1 MFYARTF
8 CRNICIFKQKIYN
21 FRSNFTDYFAATV
34 KFEKN
39 YNLFNLK
46 FSCMKKKLIFAGA
59 VVLMA
64 AAAVTAYMSNYRPD
78 PFDLLNANIEALA
91 QDESLDP
98 GESST
103 SKWLTMSRYC
113 SGGSMEWACSCKPV
127 SPTRCLNAPCYVDC

>member
-1 MFYARTF
+1 MG
-8 CRNICIFKQKIYN
+8 
-21 FRSNFTDYFAATV
+21 FTDFFTATV

-64 AAAVTAYMSNYRPD
+64 AAAVTAYMANYRPD
-78 PFDLLNANIEALA
+78 PFDLLNADIEALA

>member
-1 MFYARTF
+1 MYEKETDF
-8 CRNICIFKQKIYN
+8 CGCRRIDGCRGCDCLYG
-21 FRSNFTDYFAATV
+21 
-34 KFEKN
+34 
-39 YNLFNLK
+39 
-46 FSCMKKKLIFAGA
+46 KLP
-59 VVLMA
+59 
-64 AAAVTAYMSNYRPD
+64 S
-78 PFDLLNANIEALA
+78 DLLNANIEALA

>member
-1 MFYARTF
+1 MD
-8 CRNICIFKQKIYN
+8 C
-21 FRSNFTDYFAATV
+21 FTVTV

-64 AAAVTAYMSNYRPD
+64 AAAVTAYMANYRPD
-78 PFDLLNANIEALA
+78 PFDLLNANIEVLA

-98 GESST
+98 GESGNQGIVCQFK
-103 SKWLTMSRYC
+103 SKV
-113 SGGSMEWACSCKPV
+113 KPGC
-127 SPTRCLNAPCYVDC
+127 TYYDCGPCIKVYNEEDRGNYSKCFR

>member
-1 MFYARTF
+1 M
-8 CRNICIFKQKIYN
+8 
-21 FRSNFTDYFAATV
+21 TV

-64 AAAVTAYMSNYRPD
+64 AAAVTAYMANYRPD

-91 QDESLDP
+91 QDE
-98 GESST
+98 GT
-103 SKWLTMSRYC
+103 SV
-113 SGGSMEWACSCKPV
+113 GS
-127 SPTRCLNAPCYVDC
+127 CYVSGYGGTHSWLPECNRETSIHEIFPCPTIQSYIAPTASSMCTK

>member
-1 MFYARTF
+1 M
-8 CRNICIFKQKIYN
+8 
-21 FRSNFTDYFAATV
+21 TV

-64 AAAVTAYMSNYRPD
+64 AAAVTAYMANSRPD

-91 QDESLDP
+91 QDETDQ
-98 GESST
+98 GESGDQGIVCQFK
-103 SKWLTMSRYC
+103 SKV
-113 SGGSMEWACSCKPV
+113 KPGC
-127 SPTRCLNAPCYVDC
+127 TYYDCGTCMKVYDEEGRGNYSKCFR

>member
-1 MFYARTF
+1 MD
-8 CRNICIFKQKIYN
+8 C
-21 FRSNFTDYFAATV
+21 FTVTV

-64 AAAVTAYMSNYRPD
+64 AAAVTAYMANYRPD

-98 GESST
+98 RESST

>member
-1 MFYARTF
+1 VD
-8 CRNICIFKQKIYN
+8 
-21 FRSNFTDYFAATV
+21 FTDCFTTTV

-39 YNLFNLK
+39 YDLFNLK
-46 FSCMKKKLIFAGA
+46 FSCIKEKQIFADT
-59 VVLMA
+59 
-64 AAAVTAYMSNYRPD
+64 AAVTACTANYRPD
-78 PFDLLNANIEALA
+78 PFDLLNADIEALA

-98 GESST
+98 RESST